1 MRVRAAEGPLIKGE
15 KVLRPFRSGFVDYA
29 ARHEE
34 VVCLSADLTSSCEAD
49 GFREAF
55 PDRFYSMGMTEQS
68 MMGVAGGL
76 AREGLVPFVTTFSVF
91 VTRRPYDQVAMAI
104 AYPDLPVRLIGFLPG
119 ITTPG
124 GVTHQA
130 IDDVNLMRGLPNM
143 TVIDLGDA
151 SEVESVWRAFD
162 AVEGPVFCRM
172 LRGEVPRLFGSPMTF
187 GRARLLSE
195 GGDVAVVSSG
205 FATYLTRAAVP
216 FLESQGLRVSQL
228 HVSTL
233 KPFDDPLVLDTL
245 RAVRH
250 VVTVENHST
259 IGGLGSAVCEM
270 LAEAGAGVPV
280 TRLGVADRFTHG
292 GSTKYL
298 ASYYGLDA
306 YAVVRAV
313 SEGAGRPIV
322 ASEAEL
328 RGELDALSADLD
340 GAPGENAPTGPGEP
354 TGPGGPTGPVGPVQA
369 NVEAL

>member
-1 MRVRAAEGPLIKGE
+1 MNVVAPEGALRVGE
-15 KVLRPFRSGFVDYA
+15 KVLRPFRSAFVEYGA
-29 ARHEE
+29 AHEE

-49 GFREAF
+49 GFRDAF
-55 PDRFYSMGMTEQS
+55 PGRFYSMGMTEQS

-151 SEVESVWRAFD
+151 SEVESVWQAFD
-162 AVEGPVFCRM
+162 RIDGPVFCRM
-172 LRGEVPRLFGSPMTF
+172 LRGEVPRLFSGPMTL
-187 GRARLLSE
+187 GRARLLAE
-195 GGDVAVVSSG
+195 GGEVAVVTSG
-205 FATYLTRAAVP
+205 YATYLTRAAMP
-216 FLESQGLRVSQL
+216 FLTEHGFRVSHL

-245 RAVRH
+245 SSARRG

-259 IGGLGSAVCEM
+259 VGGLGSAVCEL
-270 LAEAGAGVPV
+270 LAGAGAGVPV
-280 TRLGVADRFTHG
+280 KRLGVADRFTHG
-292 GSTKYL
+292 GSTEYL
-298 ASYYGLDA
+298 ARYYGLDS
-306 YAVVRAV
+306 YALVRAV
-313 SEGAGRPIV
+313 TEAAGRPIV
-322 ASEAEL
+322 ASEEEL
-328 RGELDALSADLD
+328 RTELDAVPDDLGRSAVMRPS
-340 GAPGENAPTGPGEP
+340 AGPG
-354 TGPGGPTGPVGPVQA
+354 QA